1 MPAETPP
8 ILVTAFE
15 PSGDE
20 HASVLIQELLRRRP
34 GLRIVGWGNRKMADA
49 GAEVVERTGDHA
61 VMGLPGPKVIREH
74 IALNRRIGD
83 WIAANKPI
91 LHIPVDSP
99 AANFPVC
106 KLCRA
111 HGVPIVH
118 LVAPQLWA
126 WGPWRVRKL
135 RRRTDHVMCVLPF
148 EPDWFRARGVEA
160 TFVGHPLWAREIDEK
175 AVDAHLVEFG
185 DALPNAAVRIGVFP
199 GSRPAEADR
208 NFPIMLAAL
217 REIAAG
223 RPGVAMVCAATT
235 DEMLVRLRRIAA
247 EHGGWPANMHPV
259 VHAPDAV
266 IRWSDVALSVSGT
279 NTLVILFRASPLA
292 WHLYARWLIKTP
304 FLSLPNLVAG
314 KRIVAELM
322 PHLSDDPS
330 PVVRELTRLIDDRS
344 AWEQQRDELDAVSKQ
359 FESTNAAERG
369 AEVVLSFLDR

>member
-1 MPAETPP
+1 
-8 ILVTAFE
+8 
-15 PSGDE
+15 
-20 HASVLIQELLRRRP
+20 
-34 GLRIVGWGNRKMADA
+34 MAAA
-49 GAEVVERTGDHA
+49 GAEVVERTGDNA

-74 IALNRRIGD
+74 IALNRRIGE

-106 KLCRA
+106 KLSRA

-126 WGPWRVRKL
+126 WGQWRVRKL
-135 RRRTDHVMCVLPF
+135 KRRTDHVMCVLPF
-148 EPDWFRARGVEA
+148 EADWFRERGIAA
-160 TFVGHPLWAREIDEK
+160 TFVGHPLWAKEIDEA

-185 DALPNAAVRIGVFP
+185 EALPNAAVRIGVFP
-199 GSRPAEADR
+199 GSRPGEANK

-217 REIAAG
+217 RKISAS

-235 DEMLVRLRRIAA
+235 DEMLERLRRIAS
-247 EHGGWPANMHPV
+247 ENGGWPANMHPV
-259 VHAPDAV
+259 IHAPDAV

-279 NTLVILFRASPLA
+279 NTLRIARHRTPMVIMFRASPLA
-292 WHLYARWLIKTP
+292 WHLYARWLIKAP

-314 KRIVAELM
+314 REIVPELM
-322 PHLSDDPS
+322 PLLNDDPA
-330 PVVRELTRLIDDRS
+330 PVVRELTRLLDDRA
-344 AWEQQRDELDAVSKQ
+344 AWERQRDALDKVSKQ

-369 AEVVLSFLDR
+369 AEVVLSILDS